1 MFIQSLRTFPGK
13 FARRQKLKTI
23 LIVPFVLQ
31 VCSAV
36 GLVGY
41 LSFKNGQQSIESLA
55 HQITAEVEDR
65 IAERTQSYLAEP
77 HAVNQLNK
85 HALDLDQL
93 QVNDLKSMERHFWRQ
108 IQVFNQISYIQFGT
122 PKGEFVGL
130 AANDDGTF
138 TYQVTEFSGDLKTY
152 SIQRGGQRGE
162 LLETS
167 PKFTPQKR
175 PWYLIPKK
183 ADKPAWTEIYA
194 WVNPPTLA
202 ITLGQPYYDQTG
214 TFQGILATDL
224 TIAQISD
231 FLKTLKIGKAGKSF
245 ILERSGLLVATSTAE
260 MPFTPSDQGPQRL
273 AALNSKDALI
283 RESTQTLLDR
293 FGDLQV
299 ITDRQQ
305 LTAEIDGKRYFLQ
318 VNPLQDQH
326 GLDWLSIVVVP
337 ESDFMEQIYANTQAT
352 IGLSIA
358 ALFVAI
364 LFGMVTARWVT
375 NPILKINQAATAIS
389 SGDLGQNVSLNQY
402 RSDELGELARTFNHM
417 VNDLR
422 ISLEERNIVVD
433 ALKESEQQLA
443 EYNRSLEQQVQER
456 TQELIQSEKMV
467 ALGQLTAGVAHE
479 INTPLG
485 AIQAAGENISS
496 SLDKSMQRLPQV
508 LQELQPE
515 QSEAFFHLLAAAQQ
529 HRDIL
534 TSREERKLKRELK
547 KALTEKDLEPASSM
561 ASTLSKMGIT
571 SDISPF
577 EPILVLPNNTDI
589 LDVAYDLSVIYNN
602 TQNIRLAVGRAA
614 KIVFALK
621 SYARQDLSNEKVMAA
636 IPETVET
643 VLTLYHNQLK
653 QGIELTKNFEAVPE
667 ILCYP
672 EELGQVWTN
681 LLHNAMQA
689 MDYKGQ
695 IAVAIWQDQQHIVV
709 SLTDSG
715 SGIPEEIQEK
725 IFSPFFTT
733 KPAGEGSGLGLD
745 IVRKIVDKH
754 QGKVE
759 CESQPGHTKFEVW
772 LPIEST

>member
-1 MFIQSLRTFPGK
+1 MLIQSLRSFPGK

-31 VCSAV
+31 VCGAV

-65 IAERTQSYLAEP
+65 IAERTQSYLTAP

-85 HALDLDQL
+85 HALDLAQL
-93 QVNDLKSMERHFWRQ
+93 QVNNLKSMERHFWRQ

-138 TYQVTEFSGDLKTY
+138 TYQVTESTGNLQTY
-152 SIQRGGQRGE
+152 SIRRGGQRGE

-167 PKFTPQKR
+167 PNFMPQKR
-175 PWYLIPKK
+175 PWYLAPERT
-183 ADKPAWTEIYA
+183 DKPTWTEIYP

-202 ITLGQPYYDQTG
+202 ITLGQPYYDQSG

-224 TIAQISD
+224 TITQISD

-245 ILERSGLLVATSTAE
+245 MLERSGLLVATSTSE
-260 MPFTPSDQGPQRL
+260 KPFTPSEQGPQRL
-273 AALNSKDALI
+273 AALNSEDALI

-305 LTAEIDGKRYFLQ
+305 LAVAIDGKRYFLQ
-318 VNPLQDQH
+318 VNPLRDQH
-326 GLDWLSIVVVP
+326 GLDWLSVVVVP
-337 ESDFMEQIYANTQAT
+337 ESDFMEQIYANTRAT

-389 SGDLGQNVSLNQY
+389 SGDLGRNVSLNQY

-422 ISLEERNIVVD
+422 IALEERNIMVE

-508 LQELQPE
+508 LQELQSE

-547 KALTEKDLEPASSM
+547 KVLTEQNLEPAIEI

-589 LDVAYDLSVIYNN
+589 LDVAYDLTVIYNN

-653 QGIELTKNFEAVPE
+653 QGIELTKEFDPVPE

-672 EELGQVWTN
+672 EELAQVWTN

-695 IAVAIWQDQQHIVV
+695 IAIAIRQDPHHIVV
-709 SLTDSG
+709 SITDSG
-715 SGIPEEIQEK
+715 SGIPPEIQEK

-754 QGKVE
+754 QGRVE
-759 CESQPGHTKFEVW
+759 CESQPGHTRFEVW
-772 LPIEST
+772 LPIEAV